1 VSGRYSFE
9 TGTLPDVVYYFICT
23 VTLLS
28 AHFCK
33 IRPRLEW
40 KPFYTDTIFAY
51 LFAFRFSIS
60 TPRAK
65 LDAVR
70 HWKPE
75 ASRRKNPKN
84 LISILTKHKHRH
96 TNPDPPQGPLP
107 RNLSPSLHCT
117 SLECLPFVG
126 SIAKYFEKSIP
137 PHLSNIE
144 IFLTSTPVR
153 PYRRNQQHTR
163 PSHSIM
169 HQLKLTRSLILNEV
183 QLQSFLKR
191 IFIDIILHSH
201 PATRKNRIS

>member
-1 VSGRYSFE
+1 MSGRYSFE

-84 LISILTKHKHRH
+84 LISILAKHKHRH
-96 TNPDPPQGPLP
+96 TNQTPRRGRSQEIYLP
-107 RNLSPSLHCT
+107 VCIVPRLNASHLWGVLRSTSKNLSRCGHLIYQT
-117 SLECLPFVG
+117 SRF
-126 SIAKYFEKSIP
+126 F
-137 PHLSNIE
+137 
-144 IFLTSTPVR
+144 
-153 PYRRNQQHTR
+153 
-163 PSHSIM
+163 
-169 HQLKLTRSLILNEV
+169 
-183 QLQSFLKR
+183 
-191 IFIDIILHSH
+191 
-201 PATRKNRIS
+201 